1 MRGTETL
8 EWEFEAAQTD
18 LAILTPPS
26 NQPFLVNSAT
36 VTCANSNS
44 VDVSVRIG
52 FATTTLTAYTPNSS
66 TGVGGIFFS
75 HGGIARG
82 GGWTQAGGNA
92 TGAAAQPIRLTCSA
106 PTGGSIRV
114 ILSFLRGVIDA

>member
-1 MRGTETL
+1 MRAAEV
-8 EWEFEAAQTD
+8 EMWEFEVAQTD

-26 NQPFLVNSAT
+26 DQYFQIVSAT
-36 VTCANSNS
+36 VTAANSNS
-44 VDVSVRIG
+44 VDVSARLA
-52 FATTTLTAYTPNSS
+52 FATTTIPAYTPNSS
-66 TGVGGIFFS
+66 SGVAGEFFS

-92 TGAAAQPIRLTCSA
+92 VGDVAQPVRLTCSA

-114 ILSFLRGVIDA
+114 IISFLRGVTDA

>member
-1 MRGTETL
+1 MRGTETM
-8 EWEFEAAQTD
+8 EWEFEAAVTD

-26 NQPFLVNSAT
+26 NQTFLVSSTT
-36 VTCANSNS
+36 VTAANSNT

-52 FATTTLTAYTPNSS
+52 FATTTLPAYTPNASA
-66 TGVGGIFFS
+66 GVAGVFFS

-92 TGAAAQPIRLTCSA
+92 AGAAGQPIRLTCSI
-106 PTGGSIRV
+106 PTGGSIR
-114 ILSFLRGVIDA
+114 IIISFIRGITDT